1 MARQKNSDLCK
12 AKSDKDGEFF
22 TDFAVIE
29 QEMAHYFLYFNGKTV
44 LCNCNDSEE
53 SNFWRYFHVNF
64 KCLGLHRLL
73 ATTYSLSGESA
84 YVLDYM
90 GGSDLDSKACT
101 KTELQ
106 GNGDFRSG
114 ECLELLKQADIV
126 VTSPSFSLFQEYISV
141 LMANHKKFII
151 LGNQNSLT
159 YKRIFPLIQSNQ
171 LWYGASIHSGDRKF
185 YVPDDYPLKAMICGR
200 DDTGRKYIRVK
211 GVRWFTNLD
220 VVCRHEPFFDPESVH
235 AQYAG
240 HESSYPKYDNYD
252 AIHVNKTKD
261 VPEDYFG
268 VMGVPISF
276 FDKYNPDEFEIV
288 GTLNQPVLF
297 GWFDKYKRLLVKR
310 KTKKER

>member
-22 TDFAVIE
+22 ADFAVIE
-29 QEMAHYFLYFNGKTV
+29 QEMAYYLQYFKGKTV
-44 LCNCNDSEE
+44 FCNCNDSEE

-64 KCLGLHRLL
+64 KSLGLHRLL
-73 ATTYSLSGESA
+73 ATTYSLSGEPA

-90 GGSDLDSKACT
+90 GGSDLNAKACVT
-101 KTELQ
+101 TELQ

-126 VTSPSFSLFQEYISV
+126 VSSPSFSFFQDYIPI
-141 LMANHKKFII
+141 LMAYHKKFII
-151 LGNQNSLT
+151 LGNQNSVT
-159 YKRIFPLIQSNQ
+159 YNQIFPLIQSNQ

-235 AQYAG
+235 AQYVGNEKA
-240 HESSYPKYDNYD
+240 YPKYKNFD
-252 AIHVNKTKD
+252 AINVDKTKD
-261 VPEDYFG
+261 IPEDYFG

-276 FDKYNPDEFEIV
+276 LDVYNPDEFEIV
-288 GTLNQPVLF
+288 GALNQPVLS
-297 GWFDKYKRLLVKR
+297 GYGEKIYKRLLIKR
-310 KTKKER
+310 KI